1 MSENKRPIQ
10 PKTTSQRP
18 RPAAQG
24 TRTASQAQRS
34 RAAAAKRR
42 KKQQQQ
48 KQLMTL
54 LIAAVAILIVVL
66 LLVVINPFGKK
77 PAGNNTPTAP
87 VSTQST
93 SDGSGIFT
101 DVGLNSDNYDGLN
114 ASEAGSINVS
124 DLSITPGLDES
135 WENIL
140 LLGIDGRVLTETSRS
155 DTMMICSINRN
166 TGAIKLTSLM
176 RDSEVKI
183 EGKNRRLNTA
193 YFFGGPK
200 LAMRTVNECF
210 GMNIS
215 KYVVVN
221 FASFAEIAEKV
232 GGVEIDVTKNEV
244 EEINASVQEQ
254 YWLLY
259 KQGKMTYDDAKNAY
273 LADILEA
280 GGANTH
286 LNGMQTLGYAR
297 IRKLDSDY
305 GRAERQRR
313 VLNLLMVKLKGKSTV
328 DLMNLA
334 MGSMG
339 IMRTNLDMNTI
350 MTLGQK
356 VLARDGFNGAETFVL
371 PVRGTYREDKRGEDD
386 DAMLWNIDFDTNKR
400 ELHAF
405 IYLR

>member
-1 MSENKRPIQ
+1 
-10 PKTTSQRP
+10 
-18 RPAAQG
+18 
-24 TRTASQAQRS
+24 
-34 RAAAAKRR
+34 
-42 KKQQQQ
+42 
-48 KQLMTL
+48 MTL
-54 LIAAVAILIVVL
+54 LIAAAAILIVVL
-66 LLVVINPFGKK
+66 LLVVIKPFGKK
-77 PAGNNTPTAP
+77 PAVTNTPTAP
-87 VSTQST
+87 ANTQST
-93 SDGSGIFT
+93 SNGGIF
-101 DVGLNSDNYDGLN
+101 SDPGSDDINYDGLN

-124 DLSITPGLDES
+124 DLNITPGLDEK

-140 LLGIDGRVLTETSRS
+140 LLGTDGRVLTETSRS
-155 DTMMICSINRN
+155 DTMMICSINKD

-215 KYVVVN
+215 KYVVVDFSA
-221 FASFAEIAEKV
+221 FATIAEKV

-244 EEINASVQEQ
+244 DEINGSVQEQ

-305 GRAERQRR
+305 GRAERQRT
-313 VLNLLMVKLKGKSTV
+313 VLNKLMVKLKGKSTF
-328 DLMNLA
+328 DLMNLVTD
-334 MGSMG
+334 SLG
-339 IMRTNLDMNTI
+339 IIRTNMDMGTI

-356 VLARDGFNGAETFVL
+356 VLAREGFNGAETFVL
-371 PVRGTYREDKRGEDD
+371 PVRGTYREDKRGEND
-386 DAMLWNIDFDTNKR
+386 DAMLWNIDFEANIR

-405 IYLR
+405 IYLK

>member
-1 MSENKRPIQ
+1 MSENKRPVQ
-10 PKTTSQRP
+10 PRTASQRP

-34 RAAAAKRR
+34 RAAAARRR

-54 LIAAVAILIVVL
+54 LIAAAAILIVVL
-66 LLVVINPFGKK
+66 LLVVIKPFGKK
-77 PAGNNTPTAP
+77 PAVTNTPTAP
-87 VSTQST
+87 ANTQST
-93 SDGSGIFT
+93 SNGGIF
-101 DVGLNSDNYDGLN
+101 SDPGSDDINYDGLN

-124 DLSITPGLDES
+124 DLNITPGLDEK

-140 LLGIDGRVLTETSRS
+140 LLGTDGRVLTETSRS
-155 DTMMICSINRN
+155 DTMMICSINKD

-215 KYVVVN
+215 KYVVVDFSA
-221 FASFAEIAEKV
+221 FATIAEKV

-244 EEINASVQEQ
+244 DEINGSVQEQ

-305 GRAERQRR
+305 GRAERQRT
-313 VLNLLMVKLKGKSTV
+313 VLNKLMVKLKGKSTF
-328 DLMNLA
+328 DLMNLVTD
-334 MGSMG
+334 SLG
-339 IMRTNLDMNTI
+339 IIRTNMDMGTI

-356 VLARDGFNGAETFVL
+356 VLAREGFNGAETFVL
-371 PVRGTYREDKRGEDD
+371 PVRGTYREDKRGEND
-386 DAMLWNIDFDTNKR
+386 DAMLWNIDFEANIR

-405 IYLR
+405 IYLK

>member
-1 MSENKRPIQ
+1 MSENKRPVQ
-10 PKTTSQRP
+10 PRTASQRP

-34 RAAAAKRR
+34 RAAAARRR

-54 LIAAVAILIVVL
+54 LIAAAAILIVVL
-66 LLVVINPFGKK
+66 LLVVIKPFGKK
-77 PAGNNTPTAP
+77 PVVNNTPTAP
-87 VSTQST
+87 ANTQST
-93 SDGSGIFT
+93 SNGSGIF
-101 DVGLNSDNYDGLN
+101 SDPGSDDTNYDGLN

-124 DLSITPGLDES
+124 DLNITPGLDEK

-140 LLGIDGRVLTETSRS
+140 LLGTDGRVLTETSRS
-155 DTMMICSINRN
+155 DTMMICSINKD

-215 KYVVVN
+215 KYVVVDFSA
-221 FASFAEIAEKV
+221 FATIAEKV

-244 EEINASVQEQ
+244 DEINGSVQEQ

-273 LADILEA
+273 LADILQA

-305 GRAERQRR
+305 GRAERQRT
-313 VLNLLMVKLKGKSTV
+313 VLNKLMVSRHPSACRQCFQLTAS
-328 DLMNLA
+328 DILSS
-334 MGSMG
+334 GSS
-339 IMRTNLDMNTI
+339 R
-350 MTLGQK
+350 
-356 VLARDGFNGAETFVL
+356 
-371 PVRGTYREDKRGEDD
+371 
-386 DAMLWNIDFDTNKR
+386 KR
-400 ELHAF
+400 E
-405 IYLR
+405 